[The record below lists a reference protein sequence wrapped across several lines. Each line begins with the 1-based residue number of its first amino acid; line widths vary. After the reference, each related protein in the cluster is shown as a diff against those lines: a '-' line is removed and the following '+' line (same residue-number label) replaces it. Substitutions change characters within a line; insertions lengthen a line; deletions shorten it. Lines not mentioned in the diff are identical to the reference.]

1 MIDIRRGEI
10 LLGFFI
16 RAGAWIDGIE
26 ILTSLGR
33 KSGLYGN
40 ANGGSGYVCFLL
52 IVPEY
57 WPRQIGLFFFFFA
70 TFRLTCVL
78 QFRHTLIPP
87 LGYKIAGLS
96 GSSGPWIDGLSIVI
110 MH

>member
-1 MIDIRRGEI
+1 MFVFYSSFLNTG
-10 LLGFFI
+10 LGK
-16 RAGAWIDGIE
+16 
-26 ILTSLGR
+26 L
-33 KSGLYGN
+33 
-40 ANGGSGYVCFLL
+40 V
-52 IVPEY
+52 
-57 WPRQIGLFFFFFA
+57 FFFA